1 MKKLLSLTLT
11 LMTLLSTLVLVAC
24 SNGEVENVVFTA
36 DGAKYE
42 ITETTTLNDYMNAL
56 ELDGKLSFTTSSS
69 IYGMFITSVNGVKN
83 GIGGNPCWMVYTDD
97 PDYMDT
103 SDWGTKITIDGK
115 TYKST
120 TLGISGVIVKSGMT
134 YVLSYV
140 QF

>member
-1 MKKLLSLTLT
+1 MKKLLSLTLV
-11 LMTLLSTLVLVAC
+11 LMTLLSSLVFVAC
-24 SNGEVENVVFTA
+24 SNSEAENVVFTA

-97 PDYMDT
+97 PDFSDT
-103 SDWGTKITIDGK
+103 SDWGTEITIDGK

>member
-11 LMTLLSTLVLVAC
+11 LMTLLSTLVFVAC

-36 DGAKYE
+36 DGAKYQ

-97 PDYMDT
+97 PDFSDT
-103 SDWGTKITIDGK
+103 TDWGTEITIDGK

>member
-1 MKKLLSLTLT
+1 MKKLLSLALT
-11 LMTLLSTLVLVAC
+11 LMTLLSTLVFVAC
-24 SNGEVENVVFTA
+24 SNDEVENVVFTA
-36 DGAKYE
+36 DGAKYQ
-42 ITETTTLNDYMNAL
+42 ITETTSLNDYMNAL

-97 PDYMDT
+97 PDFSDT
-103 SDWGTKITIDGK
+103 SDWGTEITIDGK

>member
-1 MKKLLSLTLT
+1 MKKLLSLTLV
-11 LMTLLSTLVLVAC
+11 LMTLLSSLVFVAC
-24 SNGEVENVVFTA
+24 SNGEAENVVFTA
-36 DGAKYE
+36 DGAKYQ

-103 SDWGTKITIDGK
+103 SDWGTEITIDGK

>member
-1 MKKLLSLTLT
+1 
-11 LMTLLSTLVLVAC
+11 MTLLLALVFVAC
-24 SNGEVENVVFTA
+24 SNGEAENVVFTA
-36 DGAKYE
+36 DGAKYQ

-97 PDYMDT
+97 PDFSDT
-103 SDWGTKITIDGK
+103 TDWGTEITIDGK